1 MNDSPEDKPL
11 RTASFVVHATRG
23 LIRDQSARR
32 KTMFVLLVVA
42 LVLLFA
48 GSTFLSSILNPRV
61 HLWLSILF
69 WAVCLWLT
77 LTAML
82 LALFDLLVVRA
93 QARKAERLLR
103 GELPETQNPDAP
115 RSTSE

>member
-1 MNDSPEDKPL
+1 M

-23 LIRDQSARR
+23 IIRDQTARR
-32 KTMFVLLVVA
+32 KTMFVLLVIA

-48 GSTFLSSILNPRV
+48 GSTLLHSVLNPRE
-61 HLWLSILF
+61 HPGWFIF
-69 WAVCLWLT
+69 YWFVCGWLT

-82 LALFDLLVVRA
+82 LALFDLLAVRA

-103 GELPETQNPDAP
+103 GQLPETQNPDAP
-115 RSTSE
+115 RSTMNE

>member
-1 MNDSPEDKPL
+1 M

-23 LIRDQSARR
+23 VMRDQTARR
-32 KTMFVLLVVA
+32 KTMFVLLVMA

-48 GSTFLSSILNPRV
+48 GSTLLHSILNPHEHPGRFIFY
-61 HLWLSILF
+61 WF
-69 WAVCLWLT
+69 VCGWLT

-103 GELPETQNPDAP
+103 GELSETQNPDAP
-115 RSTSE
+115 SSTSE